1 MTIYSTGCPKCKA
14 LEKEL
19 KKHNISFQVESD
31 IEVLKAMG
39 ISTVPVLRDGDKFF
53 SFEQAI
59 KYLRENY

>member
-1 MTIYSTGCPKCKA
+1 MTIYSTGCPKCKL

-19 KKHNISFQVESD
+19 QKHNISFQVESD
-31 IEVLKAMG
+31 IEALKAMG
-39 ISTVPVLRDGDKFF
+39 ISTVPVLRDGEKFF